1 MRFFVLFVLIGI
13 LFPGYA
19 QLIHIDIDEQS
30 HNRALNESKW
40 IELDDFTQTD
50 FSDTPFINDP
60 IYIPAFH
67 LYNEIWD
74 TIHLRAE
81 VLDIPFYKDTLKLKM
96 VEYTNSPFTFPCS
109 GSISLEYGFH
119 KKLFHAGVDFE
130 IMEDA
135 PIVACFDGVVRMARM
150 YGEYGKMVVIRHYN
164 GLETVYAHLNLIS
177 VKPGQIVTAG
187 EPIGTGGKSGN
198 VVTPTLHF
206 EIRFFNQFF
215 NPNKVIDFNTRK
227 LIDNLIVITPL
238 DFNIVPIVKGD
249 PNNQGATNTM
259 INGKLKETP
268 TFHIVKSGDTLY
280 KIARMYNTS
289 PEALIKLNN
298 LKGDGSNI
306 QLDQKIRI
314 K

>member
-1 MRFFVLFVLIGI
+1 MRFFVLFVLMGI

-19 QLIHIDIDEQS
+19 QLLHIDIDEQS
-30 HNRALNESKW
+30 HNRALTETKW
-40 IELDDFTQTD
+40 FTLEEHAQTD
-50 FSDTPFINDP
+50 FSEAIFIKNP

-67 LYNEIWD
+67 LYNQLWD
-74 TIHLRAE
+74 TLHLRSEALE
-81 VLDIPFYKDTLKLKM
+81 IPFFKDTLKLNM
-96 VEYTNSPFTFPCS
+96 VEHTNSPFAFPCS
-109 GSISLEYGFH
+109 GMLTLDYGFH

-135 PIVACFDGVVRMARM
+135 PIVSCFDGVVRMARW
-150 YGEYGKMVVIRHYN
+150 YGEYGKIVVIRHFN
-164 GLETVYAHLNLIS
+164 GLETVYAHLNRIS
-177 VKPGQIVTAG
+177 VKPGQKVTAG
-187 EPIGTGGKSGN
+187 QLIGTGGKTGN
-198 VVTPTLHF
+198 VDNPTLHF

-227 LIDNLIVITPL
+227 LVDNLIVITPL
-238 DFNIVPIVKGD
+238 DFNIVPIIKVET
-249 PNNQGATNTM
+249 NNPGATTTHPND
-259 INGKLKETP
+259 KPKESP
-268 TFHIVKSGDTLY
+268 IFHIVKSGDTLF
-280 KIARMYNTS
+280 KIARLYNTT